1 MLLIQEVSHD
11 IFRGVNVIGRDEV
24 CDIVIRSGAISS
36 KHAVIEVEDWDTHLV
51 YDCGSTN
58 NTRLGKTILKP
69 NVRYNLQ
76 GDDHLTFADLK
87 AVYTKRIFT
96 VQEIEDLNEYLIGVD
111 NPLGDETEDDNLFLL
126 PTQTIKEFKSKQK
139 DKSNKRANLSLTE
152 ATFHPALADKHCK
165 STDTTRTY
173 TTCTVVKNEIVK
185 QCLDNQSKEPS
196 YEDFDNELTQVNT
209 RLLENKTCNIS
220 SSGNIYQKSK
230 CVDTPISNED
240 LENELTQVNTALLE
254 NTKRNILCGNKK
266 SITVKHKENLTRNKS
281 VDPQILIINKENIK
295 ATTQN
300 VKAAKY
306 SSDSF
311 SNKTH
316 VLKTTTACPENPY
329 LKCKEVSNVV
339 IKEEID
345 IEMQQISGLNH
356 GTPAISQENSNI
368 SENIPVLLSHDIK
381 SECEIK
387 EERVD
392 EEECE
397 ENEHTHLATEN
408 FNMSCEG
415 DFIREIVPCD
425 RSNKKEKIGELE
437 ELNGKKKQL
446 NQVKEAKTN
455 CNKQHSLNVKPLSN
469 DSVEKNSYN
478 EIATKPDYYSKF
490 NLKTAVVI
498 IENICDQF
506 LGFPEKKPISYKI
519 KSLPKVIDPK
529 YSNTKEKS
537 SKYSISEI
545 NVLPPL
551 IKNKKQ
557 LKSITQVT
565 TNKNVS
571 RQSKKGNT
579 NKTKNSISEKD
590 NRVKKKK
597 VTYKS
602 SDEKNVLL
610 KDGVEPVS
618 KKSESNTIA
627 NIIEKNKTKAHLEDS
642 QFHQECCKLSEP
654 SSKITGQPKKS
665 NLADPDVYKNILK
678 ENESFSKVTNNINK
692 RKIEN
697 DTRDEISKMKSY
709 KLYSHSMEEMYNKTN
724 SEKIK
729 NKVVK
734 DLIDINF
741 RSNCKRTIVK
751 PARFQNNGNV
761 RSEFS
766 SSEEDFGS
774 GMRKRKSVGSES
786 SVVKTKKTTNT
797 DDSPFEIS
805 LDNSF
810 SKKSKEN
817 VPAKEHGN
825 PDKARSKFGSI
836 KASGKV
842 NCRGISRRKSVSSDT
857 STSNQPVSKNPR
869 RSFARGEKVLFTG
882 FSNTTYE
889 ANVKKLGGTVVD
901 SPDSCTVL
909 VTDKVRRTVKFL
921 CALGQGKPIV
931 DPEWIIQSHRCTC
944 FEDPMNHLLLDV
956 EAQSRFNFDLRQ
968 TINEAKKQPMLTS
981 YTVYTTPSVKPPPDD
996 IKSIVESCGGEFL
1009 PKVPSKWPDQTIVI
1023 SHPDDK
1029 PLWKNLK
1036 VKGSIPPIVAAEFLL
1051 LGVLQHR
1058 IDTQSHKIS

>member
-1 MLLIQEVSHD
+1 MKHNGGVVGNWPRVS
-11 IFRGVNVIGRDEV
+11 
-24 CDIVIRSGAISS
+24 
-36 KHAVIEVEDWDTHLV
+36 
-51 YDCGSTN
+51 
-58 NTRLGKTILKP
+58 
-69 NVRYNLQ
+69 
-76 GDDHLTFADLK
+76 DLK
-87 AVYTKRIFT
+87 WMSRDRMCGHNTQSRIFT

-590 NRVKKKK
+590 NCVKKKK

-627 NIIEKNKTKAHLEDS
+627 NIIEKNKTKAHLQDS

-709 KLYSHSMEEMYNKTN
+709 KLYSHSMEKMYNKTN

-741 RSNCKRTIVK
+741 KSNCKRTIVK

-797 DDSPFEIS
+797 DDSLFEIS

-857 STSNQPVSKNPR
+857 STSNQPVTFVLTR
-869 RSFARGEKVLFTG
+869 ARPGISGCLSQIQE
-882 FSNTTYE
+882 
-889 ANVKKLGGTVVD
+889 
-901 SPDSCTVL
+901 PDKS
-909 VTDKVRRTVKFL
+909 
-921 CALGQGKPIV
+921 
-931 DPEWIIQSHRCTC
+931 
-944 FEDPMNHLLLDV
+944 LLDK
-956 EAQSRFNFDLRQ
+956 L
-968 TINEAKKQPMLTS
+968 
-981 YTVYTTPSVKPPPDD
+981 
-996 IKSIVESCGGEFL
+996 KSIKTHLV
-1009 PKVPSKWPDQTIVI
+1009 Q
-1023 SHPDDK
+1023 
-1029 PLWKNLK
+1029 
-1036 VKGSIPPIVAAEFLL
+1036 
-1051 LGVLQHR
+1051 
-1058 IDTQSHKIS
+1058 